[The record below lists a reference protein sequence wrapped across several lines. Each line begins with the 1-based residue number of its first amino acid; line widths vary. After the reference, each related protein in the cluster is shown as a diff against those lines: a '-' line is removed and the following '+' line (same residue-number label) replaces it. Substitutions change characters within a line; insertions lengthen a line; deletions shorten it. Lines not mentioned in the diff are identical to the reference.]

1 MPEARF
7 EIVRQ
12 LACGGMAEVLLA
24 RQNADDGTI
33 KLVVLKRVLTHLAQN
48 DGFLK
53 MFAHEAR
60 IASQLRHPNIVQ
72 VLEVGEHEGLPVL
85 VMERLEGA
93 DLLRLLQQCVTR
105 RQSLGTAVSMAIL
118 AGAARG
124 LGYAHRARS
133 SDGRALRLI
142 HRDIS
147 PHNVFV
153 TRDGGVKLLD
163 FGIAKSAAHVGLT
176 STGQVKGKISYMSP
190 EQIRSLPIDARSDL
204 WSLGVVLWETLAGE
218 KLFTRDNDAAT
229 LHAILHDPIP
239 PLNRREAPGLDE
251 LIARILQRDPAARIG
266 TAEEIATALESM
278 LEAMR
283 SGPPARLV
291 AQRVASLVPAI
302 SPEFDLARP
311 AAPSQEVVTLAV
323 GAGGPASQKRAPT
336 LAAHPVAPALNR
348 YSKPQP
354 PSRSYE
360 DDVAVDD
367 EPTQMDMPTTTTSSA
382 PPDDEAT
389 RAVPIPDEPIG
400 RAPPRPSQLPLAPP
414 PMPMGRAS
422 APPPAPP
429 HHASQPP
436 RPPPSPGPARPP
448 INPRS
453 RTSTVMGTGSA
464 PAPTHAAMMPDE
476 VDPPTA
482 QLARPATLAPPRPG
496 PPMPFAMA
504 ASPTPMPASPPPNDL
519 FGPVPTPGPD
529 SIPPT
534 GNSLRPGT
542 ASPFSSN
549 PLAGF
554 AARSPDTFVAAE
566 IARPTAPPPARP
578 LRWLVAAGSLVLAAA
593 VGVGVTQ
600 RMRFSST
607 PRAPMAASEPM
618 PVIHVPETTP
628 PAAAPAP
635 VAPAPA
641 PVAAAEPAAAPAP
654 VAPAPEPVAA
664 PAPVAVAAPAPAPA
678 PVAAPPPAPVAA
690 PAPAPARVAVAA
702 PAPAPAAAARP
713 RVVAAARPAP
723 TSTLLPDPL
732 PAAPTRVA
740 TAAAP
745 RPAPA
750 ARTSP
755 LVDPFDT
762 TAAPARP
769 RTTPTP
775 VARTAAPAAPT
786 PVART
791 ATVAAPAP
799 RANDPFTN
807 VYSDPTQRRP
817 VARPRVQAPPSAHT
831 GAIITEF

>member
-1 MPEARF
+1 MPEARY

-24 RQNADDGTI
+24 RQNADDGSI

-147 PHNVFV
+147 PHNVFI

-239 PLNRREAPGLDE
+239 PLNRREAPGLDD

-266 TAEEIATALESM
+266 TAEEIAATLEGM

-283 SGPPARLV
+283 SGPPAKLV

-323 GAGGPASQKRAPT
+323 GPGGTPSAKRAQ
-336 LAAHPVAPALNR
+336 PVAPALNR
-348 YSKPQP
+348 YSKQQP
-354 PSRSYE
+354 PARSYD
-360 DDVAVDD
+360 DDVAVDE
-367 EPTQMDMPTTTTSSA
+367 EPTQMDMPTVTATSA
-382 PPDDEAT
+382 PPEDEAT
-389 RAVPIPDEPIG
+389 RAVPLPGYDEEPVA
-400 RAPPRPSQLPLAPP
+400 RAPSRPSQLPLSAPP
-414 PMPMGRAS
+414 VSMARPATT
-422 APPPAPP
+422 PPAPP
-429 HHASQPP
+429 PRNSQPS
-436 RPPPSPGPARPP
+436 RPPPNPGPARPP
-448 INPRS
+448 VNPRS
-453 RTSTVMGTGSA
+453 RTSTVMGTGVA
-464 PAPTHAAMMPDE
+464 PPPMAHPSMLADE
-476 VDPPTA
+476 ADPPTA
-482 QLARPATLAPPRPG
+482 QLARPATLAPPRAAA
-496 PPMPFAMA
+496 PMPFAMA
-504 ASPTPMPASPPPNDL
+504 SSPIQSSPMHSPPPNDL
-519 FGPVPTPGPD
+519 FGPVPFQGPD
-529 SIPPT
+529 SVPPLDAQ
-534 GNSLRPGT
+534 GVHALRPG
-542 ASPFSSN
+542 APSPFSNN

-566 IARPTAPPPARP
+566 IARPAPPPPARP
-578 LRWLVAAGSLVLAAA
+578 LRWLAAAGSLMLAAA
-593 VGVGVTQ
+593 LGVVVTQ
-600 RMRFSST
+600 RLRSTPT
-607 PRAPMAASEPM
+607 PRAPMAASESM
-618 PVIHVPETTP
+618 PVIHVPESTP
-628 PAAAPAP
+628 TAA
-635 VAPAPA
+635 
-641 PVAAAEPAAAPAP
+641 
-654 VAPAPEPVAA
+654 PVAA

-678 PVAAPPPAPVAA
+678 PVAVA
-690 PAPAPARVAVAA
+690 VAVAA
-702 PAPAPAAAARP
+702 PAPAPVAVAPAPVAVAPAPVAVAPAPVAVAPAPVAVAPAPVAVAPAPVAVAAPVRPAAVVRP
-713 RVVAAARPAP
+713 RVVATASAPAAA
-723 TSTLLPDPL
+723 PL

-740 TAAAP
+740 AAA

-750 ARTSP
+750 ARPSP

-762 TAAPARP
+762 PTAPARP
-769 RTTPTP
+769 RTAPAP
-775 VARTAAPAAPT
+775 VARTA
-786 PVART
+786 
-791 ATVAAPAP
+791 AP